1 MEDFRSIAQE
11 VAEDIA
17 FGRLQPG
24 DRLPPQRAFAYN
36 RGIAPSTAS
45 RVYKELVRRGLVAGE
60 TGRGTFV
67 RHAPPTINPTLAEPP
82 AAKINLETTYPVLD
96 DQQALLS
103 AVLKQ
108 VAGSPEAMHRCLREM
123 PIRGTV
129 AVRDSIARSL
139 SGDQWEPAA
148 SSLLFAGNGRQA
160 IAATFSALAA
170 NGERVGFD
178 AMTYPVA
185 KAIAAKFGL
194 IAVPLAMDDQGMRPD
209 AIEKAHRSGPLRA
222 IYVQTTVH
230 NPLGFTMPESRRIK
244 LAALVERLEGPVLIE
259 DMIYAFADDA
269 APPPLIAFAPHHAI
283 LLDSLSKRVGPGLTL
298 GIISAPADYVE
309 RLSASIVAGA
319 WGAGGFALEVAARWL
334 ADGTVAA
341 LTDKK
346 RHDAAQRQAIA
357 RLALPGLSIRAH
369 PNSYF
374 LLLDLPDR
382 IRAATLVEE
391 VAAKGIAIAPASAF
405 AVADAHAPN
414 AVRIG
419 LANVSLRNLDAAL
432 RSIAEMLK
440 R

>member
-1 MEDFRSIAQE
+1 MDDFRAIAQE
-11 VAEDIA
+11 IAEDIA

-24 DRLPPQRAFAYN
+24 DRLPPQRIFAYN
-36 RGIAPSTAS
+36 RGIASSTAS

-67 RHAPPTINPTLAEPP
+67 RHTPPATHPALAEPP
-82 AAKINLETTYPVLD
+82 LARVNLETTYPVLA
-96 DQQALLS
+96 DQQALLA

-108 VAGSPEAMHRCLREM
+108 IAGSPEAMHRCLREM

-129 AVRDSIARSL
+129 ALRDSIARSM
-139 SGDQWEPAA
+139 SGNGWSLDAG
-148 SSLLFAGNGRQA
+148 SLLFAGNGRQA

-185 KAIAAKFGL
+185 KAIASKFGL
-194 IAVPLAMDDQGMRPD
+194 DAVPLAMDEQGMRPD
-209 AIEKAHRSGPLRA
+209 AIEKAHRAAPLRV

-230 NPLGFTMPESRRIK
+230 NPLGFTMPESRRIE
-244 LAALVERLEGPVLIE
+244 LAALAERLAGPVLIE

-269 APPPLIAFAPHHAI
+269 APPPLIAFAPRHAI

-298 GIISAPADYVE
+298 GIISAPDDYVE
-309 RLSASIVAGA
+309 RISASIVAGA
-319 WGAGGFALEVAARWL
+319 WAAGGFALEVGARWL
-334 ADGTVAA
+334 ADGTVTA
-341 LTDKK
+341 LTDRK
-346 RHDAAQRQAIA
+346 RRDAAQRQTIA
-357 RLALPGLSIRAH
+357 RLALSGLSIRAH

-374 LLLDLPDR
+374 LLLDLPER
-382 IRAATLVEE
+382 IRAATLVDEA
-391 VAAKGIAIAPASAF
+391 AAKGIAVAPASAF

-419 LANVSLRNLDAAL
+419 LANVSLRNLDSAL
-432 RSIAEMLK
+432 RSIADMLN